1 MECGVGEHCVELG
14 HKVERMAVK
23 LAHREPLHARDS
35 EQLLAQIDAEDVGA
49 ERPDFRRERAVAA
62 AKIEDALSGLRREHV
77 EDGAGKLLYEAP
89 VLGVIRR
96 RPALHRLRRFGVE
109 RRGLVQLGCHGS

>member
-14 HKVERMAVK
+14 DKVERMAVK

-62 AKIEDALSGLRREHV
+62 AKIEDALGRLRREHG
-77 EDGAGKLLYEAP
+77 EDGACELLNEAP
-89 VLGVIRR
+89 VSRIT
-96 RPALHRLRRFGVE
+96 
-109 RRGLVQLGCHGS
+109 